1 MFRQIR
7 QQIDNEE
14 NYINVKYNIID
25 NVNNISKKDLSIL
38 FKLYWKKYWNFE
50 KKQLIRHIYWL
61 KGFCQ

>member
-38 FKLYWKKYWNFE
+38 FKLY
-50 KKQLIRHIYWL
+50 
-61 KGFCQ
+61 